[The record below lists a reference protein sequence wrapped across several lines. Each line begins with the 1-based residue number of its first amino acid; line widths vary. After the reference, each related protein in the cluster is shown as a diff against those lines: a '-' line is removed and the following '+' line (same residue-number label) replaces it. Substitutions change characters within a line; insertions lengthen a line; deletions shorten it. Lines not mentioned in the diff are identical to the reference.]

1 MIRLLD
7 KNKMILPIPRF
18 LLPNIKSWMPMPP
31 RKNAINAI
39 EFFWI
44 GFTEFGCRKEGLSK
58 SRKTKQNIV
67 SSIKIINGAPKKTS
81 GAVDDE
87 FMVDGE

>member
-1 MIRLLD
+1 
-7 KNKMILPIPRF
+7 
-18 LLPNIKSWMPMPP
+18 MPP
-31 RKNAINAI
+31 RKSAINAI
-39 EFFWI
+39 EFFLI
-44 GFTEFGCRKEGLSK
+44 GFTEVGCRKVGLSK

-87 FMVDGE
+87 FMVEGEKSDPVISTRISADNVSEV